1 MGKYKIKVK
10 VEIVESDQENE
21 NEHGPQEQNDGS
33 FTMIIDEKDAVSID
47 NSEKALLETAYPT
60 IRNAL
65 SKHLEN
71 ISKKK
76 PLKTPR
82 HKKSS

>member
-1 MGKYKIKVK
+1 MGKFKIKVK
-10 VEIVESDQENE
+10 VEIVESEQQNDENE
-21 NEHGPQEQNDGS
+21 RVLQEQDDGS
-33 FTMIIDEKDAVSID
+33 FTMIIDQKDAESID

-71 ISKKK
+71 ISKKN
-76 PLKTPR
+76 P
-82 HKKSS
+82 

>member
-1 MGKYKIKVK
+1 MGKFKIKVK
-10 VEIVESDQENE
+10 VEIVESEQPNE
-21 NEHGPQEQNDGS
+21 NEHGPQEQEDGS
-33 FTMIIDEKDAVSID
+33 FTMIIDQKDAESID

-82 HKKSS
+82 HKK

>member
-1 MGKYKIKVK
+1 MSKFKIKVK
-10 VEIVESDQENE
+10 VEIVESDQPNE
-21 NEHGPQEQNDGS
+21 NEHGPQEQEDGS
-33 FTMIIDEKDAVSID
+33 FTMIIDQKDAESID

-65 SKHLEN
+65 SKHLES

-76 PLKTPR
+76 PLKTPGR
-82 HKKSS
+82 KKSS

>member
-1 MGKYKIKVK
+1 MGKYEIKVK
-10 VEIVESDQENE
+10 VEIVESSKQNAHE
-21 NEHGPQEQNDGS
+21 PQEQNDGS

-60 IRNAL
+60 IRSAL

-82 HKKSS
+82 RKKQS

>member
-1 MGKYKIKVK
+1 MGKYEIKVK
-10 VEIVESDQENE
+10 VEIVESEQQNE
-21 NEHGPQEQNDGS
+21 NEHGPQEQDDGS
-33 FTMIIDEKDAVSID
+33 FTMIIDQKDAESID

-82 HKKSS
+82 SKK

>member
-1 MGKYKIKVK
+1 MGKFKIKVK
-10 VEIVESDQENE
+10 VEIVENEQPNE
-21 NEHGPQEQNDGS
+21 NEHGPQEQEDGS

-76 PLKTPR
+76 PLKTPKR
-82 HKKSS
+82 KKSS

>member
-1 MGKYKIKVK
+1 MGKFKIRVK
-10 VEIVESDQENE
+10 VEIVESDQQNE
-21 NEHGPQEQNDGS
+21 IEHGPQEQNDGS
-33 FTMIIDEKDAVSID
+33 FTMIIDQKDAESID
-47 NSEKALLETAYPT
+47 NSEKTLLETAYPT

-82 HKKSS
+82 SKQ

>member
-1 MGKYKIKVK
+1 
-10 VEIVESDQENE
+10 
-21 NEHGPQEQNDGS
+21 
-33 FTMIIDEKDAVSID
+33 MIIDQKDAESID

-76 PLKTPR
+76 PLKRPR
-82 HKKSS
+82 SKK

>member
-1 MGKYKIKVK
+1 MGKFKIRVK
-10 VEIVESDQENE
+10 VEIVESDQQNE
-21 NEHGPQEQNDGS
+21 NEHDPQEQDDGS
-33 FTMIIDEKDAVSID
+33 FTMIIDQKDAESID
-47 NSEKALLETAYPT
+47 NSEKALLETAYQT

-82 HKKSS
+82 SKK

>member
-1 MGKYKIKVK
+1 MGKFQIKVK
-10 VEIVESDQENE
+10 VEIVESEQQNK
-21 NEHGPQEQNDGS
+21 NGHGPQEQDDGS
-33 FTMIIDEKDAVSID
+33 FTMIIDQNDAESID

-76 PLKTPR
+76 PLKTPGS
-82 HKKSS
+82 KK

>member
-1 MGKYKIKVK
+1 MGKFKIKVK
-10 VEIVESDQENE
+10 VEIVESEQQNE
-21 NEHGPQEQNDGS
+21 NEHGPQEQDDGS
-33 FTMIIDEKDAVSID
+33 FTMIIDQKDAESID

-76 PLKTPR
+76 LLKTPR
-82 HKKSS
+82 SKK

>member
-1 MGKYKIKVK
+1 MGKFQIKVK
-10 VEIVESDQENE
+10 VEIVESEQQNK
-21 NEHGPQEQNDGS
+21 NGHGPQEQDDGS
-33 FTMIIDEKDAVSID
+33 FTMIIDQNDAESID

-76 PLKTPR
+76 PLKRPR
-82 HKKSS
+82 SKK

>member
-1 MGKYKIKVK
+1 MGKFKIKVK
-10 VEIVESDQENE
+10 VEIVESEQQNK
-21 NEHGPQEQNDGS
+21 NGHGPQEQDDGS
-33 FTMIIDEKDAVSID
+33 FTMIIDQKDAESID

-76 PLKTPR
+76 PLKRPR
-82 HKKSS
+82 SKK

>member
-10 VEIVESDQENE
+10 VEIVESSKQNAHE
-21 NEHGPQEQNDGS
+21 PQEENDGS

-47 NSEKALLETAYPT
+47 HSEKALLETAYPT
-60 IRNAL
+60 IRKAL

-71 ISKKK
+71 VSKKK
-76 PLKTPR
+76 PLKAPKR
-82 HKKSS
+82 NKSS

>member
-10 VEIVESDQENE
+10 VEIVESDQQNE

-60 IRNAL
+60 IRHAL
-65 SKHLEN
+65 SKHLEQV
-71 ISKKK
+71 SKKK
-76 PLKTPR
+76 SLKTPKR
-82 HKKSS
+82 KK

>member
-1 MGKYKIKVK
+1 MGKFQIKVK
-10 VEIVESDQENE
+10 VEIVESEQQNE
-21 NEHGPQEQNDGS
+21 NEHGPQEQDDGS
-33 FTMIIDEKDAVSID
+33 FTMIIDQKDAESID

-76 PLKTPR
+76 PLKRPR
-82 HKKSS
+82 SKK

>member
-1 MGKYKIKVK
+1 MVI
-10 VEIVESDQENE
+10 DQ
-21 NEHGPQEQNDGS
+21 
-33 FTMIIDEKDAVSID
+33 KDAESID
-47 NSEKALLETAYPT
+47 NSEKALLATAYPT

-76 PLKTPR
+76 PLKTPAS
-82 HKKSS
+82 KKSS

>member
-10 VEIVESDQENE
+10 VEIVESDQQKE
-21 NEHGPQEQNDGS
+21 NEHGPQEQDDGS
-33 FTMIIDEKDAVSID
+33 FKMIIDQKDAESIH

-82 HKKSS
+82 SMK

>member
-1 MGKYKIKVK
+1 MGKYEIKVK
-10 VEIVESDQENE
+10 VEIVESSKQNAHE
-21 NEHGPQEQNDGS
+21 PQEENDGS

-47 NSEKALLETAYPT
+47 HSEKALLETAYPT
-60 IRNAL
+60 IRKAL

-71 ISKKK
+71 VSKKK

-82 HKKSS
+82 CKKSS

>member
-1 MGKYKIKVK
+1 MGKFKIKVK
-10 VEIVESDQENE
+10 VEIVESEQPNE
-21 NEHGPQEQNDGS
+21 NEHGPQEQEDGS
-33 FTMIIDEKDAVSID
+33 FTMIIDQKDAESID

>member
-1 MGKYKIKVK
+1 MGKYEIKVK
-10 VEIVESDQENE
+10 VEIVESSKQNAHE
-21 NEHGPQEQNDGS
+21 PQEENDGS
-33 FTMIIDEKDAVSID
+33 FTMIIDQKDAESID

-76 PLKTPR
+76 PLKRPR
-82 HKKSS
+82 SKK

>member
-1 MGKYKIKVK
+1 MGKFKIKVK
-10 VEIVESDQENE
+10 VEIVESDKQNT
-21 NEHGPQEQNDGS
+21 HDPQEQNDGS
-33 FTMIIDEKDAVSID
+33 FTMIIDQKDAESID

>member
-1 MGKYKIKVK
+1 MGKYEIKVK
-10 VEIVESDQENE
+10 VEIVESNKQNTHD
-21 NEHGPQEQNDGS
+21 PQEQNDGS

-60 IRNAL
+60 IRSAL

-71 ISKKK
+71 VSKKK
-76 PLKTPR
+76 PLKAPKR
-82 HKKSS
+82 NKSS

>member
-1 MGKYKIKVK
+1 MGKFKIKVK
-10 VEIVESDQENE
+10 VEIVESEQLNE
-21 NEHGPQEQNDGS
+21 NEHGPQEQDDGS
-33 FTMIIDEKDAVSID
+33 FTMVIDQKDAESID

-60 IRNAL
+60 IRKAL
-65 SKHLEN
+65 SKHLES

-82 HKKSS
+82 RKKSS

>member
-1 MGKYKIKVK
+1 MGNFKIKVK
-10 VEIVESDQENE
+10 VEIVECDQQSE
-21 NEHGPQEQNDGS
+21 NEHEPQEQDDGS
-33 FTMIIDEKDAVSID
+33 FTMIIDQKDAESID
-47 NSEKALLETAYPT
+47 NSEKALLETVYPT

-82 HKKSS
+82 SKK